1 MKFRPALSP
10 ESLSLHVRNIVILI
24 EYHSG
29 EGQEVGAWEN
39 SVWEGYKRWERKG
52 REVGRSFK
60 RMESGINKG
69 KLHENAYYVAIE
81 KWL

>member
-1 MKFRPALSP
+1 MLIGSHFEVRLALSP

-29 EGQEVGAWEN
+29 DGQEVGAWEN

-52 REVGRSFK
+52 REVGVL
-60 RMESGINKG
+60 KG
-69 KLHENAYYVAIE
+69 WKVG
-81 KWL
+81 